1 MKRKPAWTLLL
12 LVVITAAGFALYYY
26 YKKPPDIRK
35 AAAHYETTAPAL
47 LADFNQNESTANAKY
62 LDQVIIVEGTISNV
76 ELNGESPAVFL
87 ETGDPM
93 AAVTCS
99 FYNTESAALKS
110 LKTGTTIK
118 IKGVC
123 TGMLTDIVLNKCSI
137 VE

>member
-1 MKRKPAWTLLL
+1 MKRKPAWALLL
-12 LVVITAAGFALYYY
+12 LLALTATGLALYYY

-35 AAAHYETTAPAL
+35 STAHYETTAPAL
-47 LADFNQNESTANAKY
+47 LADFNKNESTANAKY
-62 LDQVIIVEGTISNV
+62 LDKVVIVEGVISNINP
-76 ELNGESPAVFL
+76 EGESPAVFL

-93 AAVTCS
+93 ATVTCS
-99 FYNTESAALKS
+99 FYNTEGAALKN

-123 TGMLTDIVLNKCSI
+123 TGMLTDVVLNKCSI

>member
-1 MKRKPAWTLLL
+1 MKRKTVWALLL
-12 LVVITAAGFALYYY
+12 LVVIAAAGFALYSY
-26 YKKPPDIRK
+26 YKKPPDIRE

-47 LADFNQNESTANAKY
+47 LADFNKNESTANAKY
-62 LDQVIIVEGTISNV
+62 LDQVVIVEGTISNI
-76 ELNGESPAVFL
+76 ELNGESPAIFL

-123 TGMLTDIVLNKCSI
+123 TGMLTDVVLNKCSI

>member
-1 MKRKPAWTLLL
+1 MKRKTIWALLL
-12 LVVITAAGFALYYY
+12 LVVIAAAGFALYSY

-35 AAAHYETTAPAL
+35 AVAHYETTAPAL
-47 LADFNQNESTANAKY
+47 LADFNKNESTANAKY
-62 LDQVIIVEGTISNV
+62 LDQVVIVEGTISNI
-76 ELNGESPAVFL
+76 ELNGESPAIFL

-123 TGMLTDIVLNKCSI
+123 TGMLTDVVLNKCSI

>member
-1 MKRKPAWTLLL
+1 MKRKPIWALLL
-12 LVVITAAGFALYYY
+12 LVVLTAAGWALYYY

-62 LDQVIIVEGTISNV
+62 LDKVVIVEGVISNIDA
-76 ELNGESPAVFL
+76 EGGNPTVFL

-99 FYNTESAALKS
+99 FYNTESTALKN
-110 LKTGTTIK
+110 LKVGTTIK

-123 TGMLTDIVLNKCSI
+123 TGMLTDVVLNKCSI
-137 VE
+137 AE

>member
-1 MKRKPAWTLLL
+1 MKRKPIWALLL
-12 LVVITAAGFALYYY
+12 LVVLITAGGVLYYY
-26 YKKPPDIRK
+26 YKKPPDIRRST
-35 AAAHYETTAPAL
+35 AHYQTTAPAL
-47 LADFNQNESTANAKY
+47 LAEFNQNESTANAKY
-62 LDQVIIVEGTISNV
+62 LDKIVIVEGTISNI
-76 ELNGESPAVFL
+76 EPDGGSPAVFL

-99 FYNTESAALKS
+99 FYNTESAALKN

-123 TGMLTDIVLNKCSI
+123 TGMLTDVVLNKCSI

>member
-1 MKRKPAWTLLL
+1 MKRKPAWALLL
-12 LVVITAAGFALYYY
+12 LVVLTATAFALYYY

-47 LADFNQNESTANAKY
+47 LAEFNQNESTANAKY
-62 LDQVIIVEGTISNV
+62 LDKVVIVEGAISNI
-76 ELNGESPAVFL
+76 EPDGGSPAIFL

-99 FYNTESAALKS
+99 FYNTESAALKN

-123 TGMLTDIVLNKCSI
+123 TGMLTDVVLNKCSI